1 MKIFQLILILI
12 FTSLLQAQI
21 VVVTNK
27 NSSINHLSKES
38 IKYLYLAKVDKIAG
52 IKIKALL
59 SKNKDLHEDF
69 INTIIE
75 KDIHQYNSYWA
86 RLVFTGRKAI
96 SRRLNKEE
104 IKKALGSLNTIIY
117 VDKKDVGDWKIIYE
131 E

>member
-38 IKYLYLAKVDKIAG
+38 IKYLYLAKVDKIAS

-59 SKNKDLHEDF
+59 SKNKDLHKDF

-96 SRRLNKEE
+96 NRRLDKEE

>member
-59 SKNKDLHEDF
+59 SKNKDLHKDF

-96 SRRLNKEE
+96 HRRLNKEE